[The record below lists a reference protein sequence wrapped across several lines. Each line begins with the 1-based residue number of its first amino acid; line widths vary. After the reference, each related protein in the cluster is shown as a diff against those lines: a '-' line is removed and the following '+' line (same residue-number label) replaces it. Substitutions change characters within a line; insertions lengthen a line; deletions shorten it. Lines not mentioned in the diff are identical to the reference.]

1 MRCSHNFTGNFC
13 PICLG
18 LLLSTVQKPVSEPRY
33 PPVHCTHLDNCL
45 TETGYGT
52 RICMQCGIEA
62 HGGPFCKEP
71 SYMYPRGHELTI
83 RRKQPYTRAKRFRKY
98 LLRACMSQ
106 GLSSVPDGTWRYLQS
121 HKPYSGPREILFRL
135 KRSKL
140 DNKCYDSLPIMTKHM
155 CPHLKVPEIT
165 YEDTKLALRMF
176 DRIEL
181 GFPKGSKFVS
191 YLYLLEHILVSIGRQ
206 DMLPFL
212 NRIQCPKRRRQYEE
226 RIRLSTSSGCPTG
239 PVAAVGNALY

>member
-1 MRCSHNFTGNFC
+1 MG
-13 PICLG
+13 
-18 LLLSTVQKPVSEPRY
+18 
-33 PPVHCTHLDNCL
+33 
-45 TETGYGT
+45 
-52 RICMQCGIEA
+52 
-62 HGGPFCKEP
+62 

-106 GLSSVPDGTWRYLQS
+106 GLSSVPDDTWRYLQS

-165 YEDTKLALRMF
+165 SKIPSLLSECLTVSRTAF
-176 DRIEL
+176 L
-181 GFPKGSKFVS
+181 GA
-191 YLYLLEHILVSIGRQ
+191 Q
-206 DMLPFL
+206 
-212 NRIQCPKRRRQYEE
+212 
-226 RIRLSTSSGCPTG
+226 SS
-239 PVAAVGNALY
+239 